1 VPTRVA
7 RKDLQRIG
15 ETLKRRHAA
24 MSDKFEFG
32 SWPLDEVDHDAIE
45 EAIQD
50 LARWGLIVDTGR
62 RRWSERT
69 RSYEIVWVASEFAHR
84 DQQKK
89 LN

>member
-1 VPTRVA
+1 
-7 RKDLQRIG
+7 
-15 ETLKRRHAA
+15 
-24 MSDKFEFG
+24 MSTKFEFG

-45 EAIQD
+45 QAIQD
-50 LARWGLIVDTGR
+50 LARQGLIVDTGE

-69 RSYEIVWVASEFAHR
+69 GRYHIVWAATEFADR

>member
-1 VPTRVA
+1 
-7 RKDLQRIG
+7 
-15 ETLKRRHAA
+15 

-45 EAIQD
+45 EAIRD
-50 LARWGLIVDTGR
+50 LARQGLIVDTGH

-69 RSYEIVWVASEFAHR
+69 GRYEIVWAAGEFADR

-89 LN
+89 LH

>member
-1 VPTRVA
+1 
-7 RKDLQRIG
+7 
-15 ETLKRRHAA
+15 
-24 MSDKFEFG
+24 MSDKFELG
-32 SWPLDEVDHDAIE
+32 NWPLDEVDRAIE

-50 LARWGLIVDTGR
+50 LARQGLIVDSGR

-69 RSYEIVWVASEFAHR
+69 GRYEIVWAASELADR

>member
-1 VPTRVA
+1 
-7 RKDLQRIG
+7 
-15 ETLKRRHAA
+15 

-45 EAIQD
+45 GAIRD
-50 LARWGLIVDTGR
+50 LARQGLIVDTGH

-69 RSYEIVWVASEFAHR
+69 GRYEIVWAASEFADR